1 MWQPDKPSDN
11 ENEYFKRK
19 DAEWL
24 KSRRSE
30 LDAARATQASAGG
43 LNCPRCAGTLVH
55 RNVEQVTM
63 DVCTS
68 CGGVWLDPGELEMV
82 LHLPKGELIRA
93 VMTMDGR

>member
-24 KSRRSE
+24 KSRRAE
-30 LDAARATQASAGG
+30 LDAARATQPSGGG
-43 LNCPRCAGTLVH
+43 LKCPRCAGTLAH
-55 RNVEQVTM
+55 RSVEKVTM